1 MSALL
6 LTVLCAAAAP
16 PDTYAIVVGHN
27 GGLPAGDGHAALPRL
42 RFADDDALRF
52 SRLFSTLGDVQL
64 LVEPDDDTIASW
76 SRAGQPIPPHTAPT
90 RDAVLAAIAE
100 VVRRLE
106 ARPADAPPAAVYFLY
121 AGHGLSG
128 RFLLQGDGTLTGR
141 ELVSAF
147 AALPAGRATL
157 FLDACRAQ
165 SLFTA
170 RGQDDFSA
178 EVATLEA
185 RARQLTLGILT
196 AATSSTPAGE
206 TPRLRGGL
214 FSHVLASG
222 LAGAA
227 DADGDHIVRFG
238 ELAAFVSVN
247 TERHVGQRP
256 WFEAP
261 GGNLDAAVVDLRA
274 RRTVTLAAPL
284 EGRFLVQQPT
294 GLVAEFKK
302 RSGQAMELLVPD
314 GETTVLQ
321 ESAGTWRR
329 ATAQQRATL
338 SSADF
343 TEFEAARG
351 ADDDEAGDDGFQPFS
366 SDAVTA
372 LGAGYRSGQE
382 PLRTTAA
389 ARTTLAVRYGLSSAL
404 NFTGVEHGGEVAAG
418 FRVLGPLF
426 LGPRLSV
433 RTASFDGAEG
443 RAQWW
448 RLGALLEATLRLS
461 ATQWLEL
468 WPNASLGLKSVV
480 RVSSSG
486 TRGDLVEPSGGL
498 GLRFSATLSPTLAL
512 ELEPRVEA
520 ALVKVS
526 GLLRA
531 QAEPMLLVGLAWRWP

>member
-1 MSALL
+1 MSALA
-6 LTVLCAAAAP
+6 VIAALCAAAAP

-27 GGLPAGDGHAALPRL
+27 GGLAAGDGHAALPKL

-52 SRLFSTLGDVQL
+52 ARLFSTLGEVQL
-64 LVEPDDDTIASW
+64 LVEPDEDTVAEWARTGTS
-76 SRAGQPIPPHTAPT
+76 IPAHTAPT
-90 RDAVLAAIAE
+90 RDGVLAAIAE

-128 RFLLQGDGTLTGR
+128 RFLLQNDGTLTGR
-141 ELVSAF
+141 ELITAF

-185 RARQLTLGILT
+185 RAKQLTLGILT
-196 AATSSTPAGE
+196 AATSNTPAGE

-227 DADGDHIVRFG
+227 DADGDRVVRFG

-261 GGNLDAAVVDLRA
+261 GGNLDSAVVDLR
-274 RRTVTLAAPL
+274 THPTLVLGPEL
-284 EGRFLVQQPT
+284 EGRFRVQQAT
-294 GLVAEFKK
+294 GLVAEFRKQRGK
-302 RSGQAMELLVPD
+302 AMEILIPD
-314 GETTVLQ
+314 GATTVVQ
-321 ESAGTWRR
+321 EFEGSSKR
-329 ATAQQRATL
+329 AVPSPGATL
-338 SSADF
+338 TASDF
-343 TEFEAARG
+343 TEFKSDRG
-351 ADDDEAGDDGFQPFS
+351 DERDEVDVFQSFS
-366 SDAVTA
+366 SDAVIA
-372 LGAGYRSGQE
+372 LGAGYRAGQA
-382 PLRTTAA
+382 PMRTTGSVRASISA
-389 ARTTLAVRYGLSSAL
+389 RYGLSSAV
-404 NFTGVEHGGEVAAG
+404 NFTGVEHGGELAAN
-418 FRVLGPLF
+418 FAVIPILVV
-426 LGPRLSV
+426 GPRLSV
-433 RTASFDGAEG
+433 RTASFDGSEG

-448 RLGALLEATLRLS
+448 RFGLLAEAALRLN
-461 ATQWLEL
+461 ATHWLEL
-468 WPNASLGLKSVV
+468 APNFSLGVKAVL
-480 RVSSSG
+480 RVSATG
-486 TRGDLVEPSGGL
+486 TRGDVVEPAGGL
-498 GLRFSATLSPTLAL
+498 GFRLSAALSPQVAL

-520 ALVKVS
+520 ALLNASNTTRVY
-526 GLLRA
+526 
-531 QAEPMLLVGLAWRWP
+531 AEPMVLLGLAWRWR